1 MIARIQ
7 ILKYNGIVEYSWA
20 IFAVDDTKRSERF
33 VYENKVRYEITLVL

>member
-7 ILKYNGIVEYSWA
+7 ILKNGIVEYSWA
-20 IFAVDDTKRSERF
+20 ICRRRRHKRSERF